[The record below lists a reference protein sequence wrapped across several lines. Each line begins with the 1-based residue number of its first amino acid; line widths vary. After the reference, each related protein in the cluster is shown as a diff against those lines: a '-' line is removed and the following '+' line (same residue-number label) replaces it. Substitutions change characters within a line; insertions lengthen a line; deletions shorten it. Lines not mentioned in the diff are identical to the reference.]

1 MIMTQAVIIGGGAA
15 GLMAAAV
22 CAARG
27 KETVVVEKMPVC
39 AKKVSI
45 TGKGRCNV
53 TNACFELSDLIS
65 NVPRNPRFLYS
76 AFSSFMPY
84 DTMSFFEEL
93 GVPLKIERGNR
104 VFPQSDNAKDISF
117 ALVRNAKKC
126 GVKFIH
132 VAAKSFKTENGRIK
146 AVVLSDGSEIECESV
161 ALCTGGKSYPATGS
175 TGDGY
180 ALAKSVGHTVTKISP
195 ALVSLKSEDSF
206 VPELQGL
213 SLRNISIK
221 LNKNNKTIYSDFGEM
236 LFTHYGLSGPVI
248 LSASSHIDEP
258 ENGGYSVVID
268 LKPALDYD
276 TLDKRIQRDFD
287 EFKNKDVINSLS
299 KLLPRKLIPVIIELW
314 GIAQHKKVNEIT
326 REERRA
332 LVHLLKNLEVGVSGF
347 YTLDSAIITRGG
359 INIKEIDPKTMRSK
373 IVDNLFFAGEIIDV
387 DAYTGGFNL
396 QIAFSTGRLCGENM

>member
-1 MIMTQAVIIGGGAA
+1 MIMTQTVIIGGGAA

-27 KETVVVEKMPVC
+27 KETVVIEKMPVC

-104 VFPQSDNAKDISF
+104 VFPQSDNAKDISS

-132 VAAKSFKTENGRIK
+132 TAAKSFKTENGIIK

-248 LSASSHIDEP
+248 LSASSHIDDP

-359 INIKEIDPKTMRSK
+359 INVKEIDPKTMRSK

>member
-1 MIMTQAVIIGGGAA
+1 M
-15 GLMAAAV
+15 
-22 CAARG
+22 
-27 KETVVVEKMPVC
+27 
-39 AKKVSI
+39 
-45 TGKGRCNV
+45 
-53 TNACFELSDLIS
+53 
-65 NVPRNPRFLYS
+65 
-76 AFSSFMPY
+76 
-84 DTMSFFEEL
+84 
-93 GVPLKIERGNR
+93 
-104 VFPQSDNAKDISF
+104 
-117 ALVRNAKKC
+117 
-126 GVKFIH
+126 
-132 VAAKSFKTENGRIK
+132 
-146 AVVLSDGSEIECESV
+146 LSDGSEIECESV

-258 ENGGYSVVID
+258 ENGDYSVVID

-359 INIKEIDPKTMRSK
+359 INVNEIDPKTMRSK

-396 QIAFSTGRLCGENM
+396 QIAFSTGRLCGDNM

>member
-104 VFPQSDNAKDISF
+104 VFPQSDNAKDISS

-126 GVKFIH
+126 RVKFIH
-132 VAAKSFKTENGRIK
+132 SAAKSFKTENGIIK

-248 LSASSHIDEP
+248 LSASSHIDDP
-258 ENGGYSVVID
+258 ENGDYSVVID

-359 INIKEIDPKTMRSK
+359 INVKEIDPKTMRSK

>member
-1 MIMTQAVIIGGGAA
+1 M
-15 GLMAAAV
+15 
-22 CAARG
+22 
-27 KETVVVEKMPVC
+27 
-39 AKKVSI
+39 
-45 TGKGRCNV
+45 
-53 TNACFELSDLIS
+53 
-65 NVPRNPRFLYS
+65 
-76 AFSSFMPY
+76 
-84 DTMSFFEEL
+84 
-93 GVPLKIERGNR
+93 
-104 VFPQSDNAKDISF
+104 
-117 ALVRNAKKC
+117 
-126 GVKFIH
+126 
-132 VAAKSFKTENGRIK
+132 
-146 AVVLSDGSEIECESV
+146 LSDGSEIECESV

-206 VPELQGL
+206 VPELQGM

-248 LSASSHIDEP
+248 LSASSHIDDP

-314 GIAQHKKVNEIT
+314 GIAQHKK
-326 REERRA
+326 
-332 LVHLLKNLEVGVSGF
+332 
-347 YTLDSAIITRGG
+347 
-359 INIKEIDPKTMRSK
+359 
-373 IVDNLFFAGEIIDV
+373 
-387 DAYTGGFNL
+387 
-396 QIAFSTGRLCGENM
+396 

>member
-1 MIMTQAVIIGGGAA
+1 MIMTQAIVIGGGAA
-15 GLMAAAV
+15 GLMAAAT
-22 CAARG
+22 CASRG
-27 KETVVVEKMPVC
+27 KDTVVIEKMPVC

-104 VFPQSDNAKDISF
+104 VFPQSDNAKDISA
-117 ALVRNAKKC
+117 ALVRNAKNN

-132 VAAKSFKTENGRIK
+132 ASAKSFKMQNGRIK
-146 AVVLSDGSEIECESV
+146 AVVLSDGSEIECGSV

-180 ALAKSVGHTVTKISP
+180 ALAKSVGHTITQISP
-195 ALVSLKSEDSF
+195 ALVSLKSNDKF

-213 SLRNISIK
+213 SLKNISIR
-221 LNKNNKTIYSDFGEM
+221 LVKNDKTVYTDFGEM
-236 LFTHYGLSGPVI
+236 LFTHYGISGPVI
-248 LSASSHIDEP
+248 LSASSHIDSP
-258 ENGGYSVVID
+258 EKGGYSVVID
-268 LKPALDYD
+268 LKPALDND

-287 EFKNKDVINSLS
+287 EFKNKDIINALS
-299 KLLPRKLIPVIIELW
+299 KLLPRKLIPVIVELW
-314 GIAQHKKVNEIT
+314 GIPQHKKVNEIT
-326 REERRA
+326 REERRM
-332 LVHLLKNLEVGVSGF
+332 LVCLLKNLEVGISGF

-359 INIKEIDPKTMRSK
+359 INVKEIDPRTMRSK

-396 QIAFSTGRLCGENM
+396 QIAFSTGKLCGENM